1 MRRFLANRPSPA
13 MAVAFV
19 ALLAALSGTAI
30 ASLPGTGSVDSGD
43 VKNNSIRSKDVRN
56 NNLRGKD
63 VRNSSLGG
71 ADVKN
76 DSLTGLDIN
85 ESTLGTVPSA
95 NSANTANTANSATNA
110 NHANSVDGLLR
121 SGPFKRATATAS
133 NNDPTAALLAAT
145 EVPIMSTGPF
155 DLYGKCAHDTD
166 NDFTFAAVVLRSRQ
180 DNSIGFFNGGTPT
193 YLDDAPEQNRFIT
206 STAAGNNSGA
216 IAFFSNGT
224 PAAAPDGTSV
234 IFFPAVAAKNGSPPT
249 GNGIYGEGEDVC
261 LFWGSVI
268 G

>member
-1 MRRFLANRPSPA
+1 MRKLLAARPSPA
-13 MAVAFV
+13 MAVAFI

-30 ASLPGTGSVDSGD
+30 ALPGTSSVDSGD

-85 ESTLGTVPSA
+85 ESTLGQVPSA
-95 NSANTANTANSATNA
+95 NSANTANSANSATNA
-110 NHANSVDGLLR
+110 NHANSVDGLGR
-121 SGPFKRATATAS
+121 SGPFKRGTSTAS
-133 NNDPTAALLAAT
+133 NNDPVTALVAAT
-145 EVPIMSTGPF
+145 EVPILSTGPF
-155 DLYGKCAHDTD
+155 DLYGKCAHDAD
-166 NDFTFAAVVLRSRQ
+166 NDVTYAGIFLRSRQ
-180 DNSIGFFNGGTPT
+180 DNSIGYFHAGNPF
-193 YLDDAPEQNRFIT
+193 YLDDAPEAQRFVT
-206 STAAGNNSGA
+206 VAAGANNSAGMTA
-216 IAFFSNGT
+216 TAFGV

-234 IFFPAVAAKNGSPPT
+234 IFFPAAAAKNGSPPT

-261 LFWGSVI
+261 LFWGSVV